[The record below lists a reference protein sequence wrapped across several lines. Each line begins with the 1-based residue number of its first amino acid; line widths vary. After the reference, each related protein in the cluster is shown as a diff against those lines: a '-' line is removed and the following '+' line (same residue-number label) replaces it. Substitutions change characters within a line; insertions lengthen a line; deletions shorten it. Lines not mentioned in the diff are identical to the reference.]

1 MPSLRNSILAIAA
14 TLIATASSDYVIDP
28 DSVSKSTREY
38 WCSNEKVTCPLICQ
52 QTSDGTTKVN
62 ECDPDTLT
70 YGCICGDG
78 KQPNVSEYSLTL
90 PYYVCQEWGNQ
101 CVEKCDG
108 SNSCASD
115 CRQKHPCG
123 AQSPQKA
130 NKTKSTGTASA
141 TGASATASG
150 TDSADTIYTD
160 VASTNSADSDNSDS
174 SSDDKGGAAMALE
187 AGSRWGLVVVLGSMF
202 AGFALL

>member
-1 MPSLRNSILAIAA
+1 M
-14 TLIATASSDYVIDP
+14 
-28 DSVSKSTREY
+28 
-38 WCSNEKVTCPLICQ
+38 Q
-52 QTSDGTTKVN
+52 
-62 ECDPDTLT
+62 DTLT
-70 YGCICGDG
+70 YGCICGNG

-115 CRQKHPCG
+115 CRQNHPCG
-123 AQSPQKA
+123 AQNPSKG

-141 TGASATASG
+141 TGASATASK

-160 VASTNSADSDNSDS
+160 VSSTDSADSSDS
-174 SSDDKGGAAMALE
+174 SSSDKGGAAVALE
-187 AGSRWGLVVVLGSMF
+187 AGSRWGLMVVMGSMF